1 MKIENV
7 EFENTPTLVIVRG
20 IPGSG
25 KSTFAEYCVKKLAE
39 EHITATHCESDDYWM
54 RNGVYKFDA
63 RFLHMAHK
71 WCFKKVFESFKNS
84 KIVFVTNTFTTMKEL
99 NTYLKEAAQ
108 RGLKVTV
115 VRMANEFQNQ
125 HEVPELTLEAMRNRF
140 CDYPG
145 EVIVKNNS
153 LDQFTP
159 NSKFIIL

>member
-25 KSTFAEYCVKKLAE
+25 KSTFAEYCVKNLAE
-39 EHITATHCESDDYWM
+39 ANITATHCESDDYWM
-54 RNGVYKFDA
+54 HDGVYKFDA
-63 RFLHMAHK
+63 RFLYKAHE

-84 KIVFVTNTFTTMKEL
+84 KIVFVTNRFTTMKEL
-99 NTYLKEAAQ
+99 NTYLNEAAQ

-153 LDQFTP
+153 LD
-159 NSKFIIL
+159 

>member
-39 EHITATHCESDDYWM
+39 ANITAAHCESDDYWM
-54 RNGVYKFDA
+54 RDGVYKFDA
-63 RFLHMAHK
+63 RFLYKAHE
-71 WCFKKVFESFKNS
+71 WCFKKVLESFKNN
-84 KIVFVTNTFTTMKEL
+84 KIVFVTNTFTQMKEL
-99 NTYLKEAAQ
+99 NPYLKEAAQ

-115 VRMANEFQNQ
+115 VRMASEFQNQ

-153 LDQFTP
+153 LD
-159 NSKFIIL
+159 

>member
-39 EHITATHCESDDYWM
+39 ANITAAHCESDDYWM
-54 RNGVYKFDA
+54 RDGVYKFDA
-63 RFLHMAHK
+63 RFLYKAHE
-71 WCFKKVFESFKNS
+71 WCFKKVFESFKNN
-84 KIVFVTNTFTTMKEL
+84 KIVFVTNTFTQMKEL
-99 NTYLKEAAQ
+99 NPYLKEAAQ

-159 NSKFIIL
+159 NSKFIIF

>member
-39 EHITATHCESDDYWM
+39 ANITAAHCESDDYWM

-63 RFLHMAHK
+63 RFLHRAHE
-71 WCFKKVFESFKNS
+71 WCFNKVFESFKNN

-99 NTYLKEAAQ
+99 NIYLNEAVR

-125 HEVPELTLEAMRNRF
+125 YEVPELTLEAMRNRF

-153 LDQFTP
+153 LD
-159 NSKFIIL
+159 

>member
-71 WCFKKVFESFKNS
+71 WCFKKVFESFKNN

-153 LDQFTP
+153 LD
-159 NSKFIIL
+159 

>member
-63 RFLHMAHK
+63 RFLHTAHK

-153 LDQFTP
+153 LD
-159 NSKFIIL
+159 

>member
-54 RNGVYKFDA
+54 HNGVYKFDA

-125 HEVPELTLEAMRNRF
+125 HEVPEATLEAMRQRF

-153 LDQFTP
+153 LD
-159 NSKFIIL
+159 

>member
-39 EHITATHCESDDYWM
+39 ANITAAHCESDDYWM
-54 RNGVYKFDA
+54 HNGVYKFDA
-63 RFLHMAHK
+63 RFLHRAHE
-71 WCFKKVFESFKNS
+71 WCFKKVFESFKNN
-84 KIVFVTNTFTTMKEL
+84 KIVFVTNTFTQMKEL
-99 NTYLKEAAQ
+99 NPYLKEAAQ
-108 RGLKVTV
+108 HGLKVTV

-153 LDQFTP
+153 LD
-159 NSKFIIL
+159 

>member
-25 KSTFAEYCVKKLAE
+25 KSTFAEYCVKKLSEAN
-39 EHITATHCESDDYWM
+39 ITAVHCESDDYWM
-54 RNGVYKFDA
+54 RDGVYKFDA
-63 RFLHMAHK
+63 RFLYKAHE
-71 WCFKKVFESFKNS
+71 WCFKKVFESFKNN
-84 KIVFVTNTFTTMKEL
+84 KIVFVTNTFTQMKEL
-99 NTYLKEAAQ
+99 NPYLKEAAQ
-108 RGLKVTV
+108 HGLKVTV

-153 LDQFTP
+153 LD
-159 NSKFIIL
+159 

>member
-39 EHITATHCESDDYWM
+39 ANITAAHCESDDYWM

-63 RFLHMAHK
+63 RFLHKAHE
-71 WCFKKVFESFKNS
+71 WCFKKVFESFKNN
-84 KIVFVTNTFTTMKEL
+84 KIVFVTNTFTQMKEL
-99 NTYLKEAAQ
+99 NPYLKEAAR

-159 NSKFIIL
+159 NSKFIIF